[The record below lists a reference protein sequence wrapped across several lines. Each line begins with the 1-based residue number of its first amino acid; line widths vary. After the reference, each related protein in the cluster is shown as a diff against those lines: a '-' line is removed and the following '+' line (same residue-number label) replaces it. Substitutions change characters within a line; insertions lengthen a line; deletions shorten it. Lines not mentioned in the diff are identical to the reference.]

1 MKIRYMIIAV
11 LCLFFAAGATAQEKA
26 PAGKAPMA
34 YAAFFKKGMEKT
46 EGSLPV
52 YQQGDKYYME
62 IPDSLLGRDFLF
74 TAQAVRGT
82 GGNGVFTKSPGVA
95 SFRKFEGHK
104 LALYRDLMTE
114 RVSDDGGAVLA
125 DELLQP
131 VDYLYPIVAY
141 GTDQKS
147 PIIDVTALVKNGKDW
162 FTLAR
167 FAAGSEARESFINGV
182 EKVKDGMKFNVMR
195 VHNFGANPRPG
206 QKGYVPAEIDFTL
219 RVLPREKMQVRLA
232 DPRVGYQSLDYRE
245 YDLSSGDVR
254 KVSVIQRW
262 NVEKEP
268 LVFTLAPYIPD
279 WIRPAIVE
287 GITAWQGAFAEAGL
301 KDVLQV
307 RMADSTEDLSQLRAL
322 VTFSTLESRVSS
334 SVITDPRT
342 GEILSCRLNVP
353 HSTPANLLVDYM
365 LQCGATDPRILANPN
380 DPEIVR
386 ELVRWQVSREVGRVL
401 GLEENRAGSA
411 AYSTKQLRDKD
422 WLAKYGCTASVMDD
436 CPFNYIAQPED
447 EVNPRDLVAR
457 VGEYDRWA
465 IRYGYT
471 PQSGNPREV
480 KRALAPILAMAAD
493 QPALR
498 YLATD
503 ANNPYTQ
510 FKDLASDK
518 VKAAEYGMKNLERM
532 MPYLEA
538 LTGVKDG
545 ENWNTLTGAWLKI
558 SNMYKQYVKDVI
570 TLIGGEIK
578 VPVLRGYN
586 EIPLRYV
593 PKQEQKVA
601 MEFLNRYLFSG
612 VPAWM
617 DYSVAERNGLMTG
630 KDVVDAAVSETFTA
644 LFKKDRIERLIAAE
658 KADRKG
664 NYGMTDLF
672 ADLDRMLYHDFD
684 GSVKGAYARKLQQKY
699 TASWMGAAVMGEVNT
714 LQDDYAV
721 ATLSQLTNHRKQ
733 IERLSRTHANAA
745 ERGLYRMLV
754 VVLDRA
760 IEMDGKALKSALM
773 DALKR

>member
-1 MKIRYMIIAV
+1 MKIKNIIITA
-11 LCLFFAAGATAQEKA
+11 LCLLLAAGAMAQEKA
-26 PAGKAPMA
+26 PVGKAPMA

-82 GGNGVFTKSPGVA
+82 GGNGVFTKSLGVA
-95 SFRKFEGHK
+95 TFRMFQEHK

-114 RVSDDGGAVLA
+114 RLSADGDSDLT

-131 VDYLYPIVAY
+131 VEYLYPIVAY

-162 FTLAR
+162 FTLSQ
-167 FAAGSEARESFINGV
+167 FAAGSEAKESYINRV
-182 EKVKDGMKFNVMR
+182 EKVRDGMKFNVMR
-195 VHNFGANPRPG
+195 MHGFGAKPRPG
-206 QKGYVPAEIDFTL
+206 QKGYVPVEIDFTL
-219 RVLPREKMQVRLA
+219 RVLPQEKMQVRLA
-232 DPRVGYQSLDYRE
+232 DPRVGYQKLNYQE
-245 YDLSSGDVR
+245 YDMSSGKVR

-262 NVEKEP
+262 NLEKEP
-268 LVFTLAPYIPD
+268 LVFTLAPYIPG
-279 WIRPAIVE
+279 WIRPAIIE
-287 GITAWQGAFAEAGL
+287 GITAWQAAFAEAGL

-307 RMADSTEDLSQLRAL
+307 RMADSTEDLSQSRAL
-322 VTFSTLESRVSS
+322 VTFSTLEGRVSS
-334 SVITDPRT
+334 TMISDPRT

-365 LQCGATDPRILANPN
+365 IQCGATDPRILANPN
-380 DPEIVR
+380 DQEIVR
-386 ELVRWQVSREVGRVL
+386 ELVRWQVSREVGRLL

-422 WLAKYGCTASVMDD
+422 WLAEYGCTASIMDD
-436 CPFNYIAQPED
+436 CPCNYVAQPED
-447 EVNPRDLVAR
+447 DVNPRDLVPR

-471 PQSGNPREV
+471 PQAGNPREV
-480 KRALAPILAMAAD
+480 KRALTPILAMAAG

-498 YLATD
+498 YLPTD
-503 ANNPYTQ
+503 ALNPYTQ
-510 FKDLASDK
+510 FQDLASDK

-538 LTGVKDG
+538 LTGVRDG
-545 ENWNTLTGAWLKI
+545 ENWNTLTLAWLKI
-558 SNMYKQYVKDVI
+558 SNVYKQYVKGVV

-578 VPVLRGYN
+578 TPVLRGYN
-586 EIPLRYV
+586 EIPLAYA
-593 PKQEQKVA
+593 PKQEQKAA
-601 MEFLNRYLFSG
+601 MNFLNAYLFSG

-630 KDVVDAAVSETFTA
+630 KDVVDAAVSETFSA

-658 KADRKG
+658 KADRTK

-672 ADLDRMLYHDFD
+672 NDLNRMLFHNFD
-684 GSVKGAYARKLQQKY
+684 GSVKGAYARELQQKY
-699 TASWMGAAVMGEVNT
+699 TSIWMGAAVMGEVNT
-714 LQDDYAV
+714 LQDDFAL
-721 ATLSQLTNHRKQ
+721 ATLSQLTHYRKQ

-745 ERGLYRMLV
+745 ERGLYRMLLV
-754 VVLDRA
+754 VMDRA
-760 IEMDGKALKSALM
+760 IALDGKVVKNAMM

>member
-11 LCLFFAAGATAQEKA
+11 LCLLIAAGATAQEKA

-114 RVSDDGGAVLA
+114 RLSDDGGAVLA

-131 VDYLYPIVAY
+131 VEYLYPIVAY

-167 FAAGSEARESFINGV
+167 FAAGSEAKESFINGV

-422 WLAKYGCTASVMDD
+422 WLAKYGCTASVMDE
-436 CPFNYIAQPED
+436 CPCNYIAQPED

-480 KRALAPILAMAAD
+480 KRALVPILAMAAD

-503 ANNPYTQ
+503 AVNPYTQ
-510 FKDLASDK
+510 RLDLASDK

-538 LTGVKDG
+538 LTGVRDG

-593 PKQEQKVA
+593 PRQEQKAA

-630 KDVVDAAVSETFTA
+630 KDVVDASVSETFSA

-672 ADLDRMLYHDFD
+672 ADLNRMLYHNFD
-684 GSVKGAYARKLQQKY
+684 GSVNGAYARKMQQKY
-699 TASWMGAAVMGEVNT
+699 TATWMGSVLMGEANT
-714 LQDDYAV
+714 LQDDFAL
-721 ATLSQLTNHRKQ
+721 ASLSQLTHYRTQ

-745 ERGLYRMLV
+745 ERGLYRMMLV
-754 VVLDRA
+754 VMDRGIA
-760 IEMDGKALKSALM
+760 MDGKALKGALM